1 MLVIRYFVFI
11 VLFALG
17 SLSSSH
23 AFDLKKLEGE
33 LGNALKGLEQNLNK
47 VAPKEAQP
55 ETAKKPAETKTKKV
69 ESVTASGGSQ
79 ISASDIAKLN
89 AELDYLSEKRILMH
103 DLHSTLINIPDTYL
117 KFQDKK
123 LRFEGREIKSNGT
136 NCGKEIQTLTLQSD
150 GNGTI
155 VWSSERCASWRFER
169 SGIWRSEKHFIA
181 LAYTSQAANGA
192 TEIFVENYGMSFRND
207 RIRAKRHD
215 NLGGKRQSFSKPNLF
230 LKEYLDLK
238 TGVSLPIGG
247 NAIDG
252 FMYQEALITNAEKKT
267 ALFGVKVLDN
277 PSNYK
282 ISNKRKGKEV
292 RPIAGNTL
300 TEILEAKYGAKV
312 EFNFYDVVPPIKN
325 KSFYDYKIR
334 TVSVNGIEVVSNIN
348 ARANCPMKGI
358 KGCED
363 FFNAIDEALFKK
375 YGFVSNED
383 ADFLDDKKNIYTVRL
398 SSMGTVDGEFTTGA
412 GYLNVD
418 GLWMSLGI
426 KWSEES
432 LLAKFGI
439 DPSSKKSVDTNF

>member
-1 MLVIRYFVFI
+1 MLVIRYFLFV

-17 SLSSSH
+17 FLSS
-23 AFDLKKLEGE
+23 
-33 LGNALKGLEQNLNK
+33 
-47 VAPKEAQP
+47 
-55 ETAKKPAETKTKKV
+55 
-69 ESVTASGGSQ
+69 ASGGSQ
-79 ISASDIAKLN
+79 ITASDIAKLN
-89 AELDYLSEKRILMH
+89 AELDFLSEKRILMH
-103 DLHSTLINIPDTYL
+103 DVHSTLINIPENYL
-117 KFQDKK
+117 KFQNKR
-123 LRFEGREIKSNGT
+123 LRFEGQEIKSNGK
-136 NCGKEIQTLTLQSD
+136 NCGKSFQTLTLQSD

-181 LAYTSQAANGA
+181 LAWSQAANGA
-192 TEIFVENYGMSFRND
+192 TKIFVENYKMSFRDD

-215 NLGGKRQSFSKPNLF
+215 NVGGKRQSFSMNDLVF
-230 LKEYLDLK
+230 KEYLDLK

-267 ALFGVKVLDN
+267 SLFGVKVLDN

-300 TEILEAKYGAKV
+300 TEILEAKYGAKL

-334 TVSVNGIEVVSNIN
+334 TVSVNGIEVVSSIN

-363 FFNAIDEALFKK
+363 FFSAIDEALFKK

-398 SSMGTVDGEFTTGA
+398 SSVLTVDGEFTTGA

-439 DPSSKKSVDTNF
+439 DPSSKKSVGTNF

>member
-1 MLVIRYFVFI
+1 MLVIRYFVVI
-11 VLFALG
+11 ALFVLG

-33 LGNALKGLEQNLNK
+33 LGNALKELEQNLNK
-47 VAPKEAQP
+47 IAPKDVQP

-79 ISASDIAKLN
+79 LTTADIAKLN
-89 AELDYLSEKRILMH
+89 AELDFLSEKRILMH
-103 DLHSTLINIPDTYL
+103 DLHSTLINIPENYL

-123 LRFEGREIKSNGT
+123 LKFQGREIKSNGK
-136 NCGKEIQTLTLQSD
+136 NCGKSFQTLTLQPE
-150 GNGTI
+150 GNGKI
-155 VWSSERCASWRFER
+155 VWSSERCASWRFEYN
-169 SGIWRSEKHFIA
+169 GIWRSEKHFIA
-181 LAYTSQAANGA
+181 FAYSWQDTNGYNG
-192 TEIFVENYGMSFRND
+192 ISVENYRMSFRDD

-215 NLGGKRQSFSKPNLF
+215 NAGGERQSFSKPDLVF
-230 LKEYLDLK
+230 KEYVDLK

-252 FMYQEALITNAEKKT
+252 VMYQEALITNAEKKT

-282 ISNKRKGKEV
+282 ISNKRKSKEV

-300 TEILEAKYGAKV
+300 TEILEAKYGAKL
-312 EFNFYDVVPPIKN
+312 EFNFYDVAPPIKN

-334 TVSVNGIEVVSNIN
+334 TVSVNGIEIVSDIN
-348 ARANCPMKGI
+348 ARANCPLKGLG
-358 KGCED
+358 GCQE
-363 FFNAIDEALFKK
+363 FSSAIDDALYKK
-375 YGFVSNED
+375 YGF
-383 ADFLDDKKNIYTVRL
+383 DDKAFDVLDENGSILTVKL
-398 SSMGTVDGEFTTGA
+398 NQMYTVDGEFTTGA
-412 GYLNVD
+412 GYLNAD
-418 GLWMSLGI
+418 GLWMSLGVQ
-426 KWSEES
+426 WSEES

>member
-1 MLVIRYFVFI
+1 MLVIRYFLFV

-17 SLSSSH
+17 FLSS
-23 AFDLKKLEGE
+23 
-33 LGNALKGLEQNLNK
+33 
-47 VAPKEAQP
+47 
-55 ETAKKPAETKTKKV
+55 
-69 ESVTASGGSQ
+69 ASGGSQ
-79 ISASDIAKLN
+79 ITASDIAKLN
-89 AELDYLSEKRILMH
+89 AELDFLSEKRILMH
-103 DLHSTLINIPDTYL
+103 DVHSTLINIPENYL
-117 KFQDKK
+117 KFQNKR
-123 LRFEGREIKSNGT
+123 LRFEGQEIKSNGK
-136 NCGKEIQTLTLQSD
+136 NCGKSFQTLTLQSD

-181 LAYTSQAANGA
+181 LAWSQAANGA
-192 TEIFVENYGMSFRND
+192 TKIFVENYKMSFRDD

-215 NLGGKRQSFSKPNLF
+215 NVGGKRQSFSMDDLVF
-230 LKEYLDLK
+230 KEYLDLK

-267 ALFGVKVLDN
+267 SLFGVKVLDN

-300 TEILEAKYGAKV
+300 TEILEAKYGAKL

-334 TVSVNGIEVVSNIN
+334 TVSVNGIEVVSSIN

-363 FFNAIDEALFKK
+363 FFSAIDEALFKK

-398 SSMGTVDGEFTTGA
+398 SSVLTVDGEFTTGA

-439 DPSSKKSVDTNF
+439 DPSSKKSVGTNF

>member
-33 LGNALKGLEQNLNK
+33 LGNALKELEQNLNK

-79 ISASDIAKLN
+79 LTTADIAKLN
-89 AELDYLSEKRILMH
+89 AELDFLSEKRILMH
-103 DLHSTLINIPDTYL
+103 DLHSTLINIPENYL

-123 LRFEGREIKSNGT
+123 LKFEGKAVKRNGK
-136 NCGKEIQTLTLQSD
+136 NCGKLTITLTLQSD
-150 GNGTI
+150 GYGNY
-155 VWSSERCASWRFER
+155 VQSSQQCPYVRLER

-181 LAYTSQAANGA
+181 FAYRNGGRGM
-192 TEIFVENYGMSFRND
+192 IVQNYGMDFRNS
-207 RIRAKRHD
+207 RIRTKRHNND
-215 NLGGKRQSFSKPNLF
+215 GVNQRQSFSTSSLE

-238 TGVSLPIGG
+238 TGASLPIGG

-267 ALFGVKVLDN
+267 ALFGVKVLDK

-300 TEILEAKYGAKV
+300 TEILEAKYGAKL
-312 EFNFYDVVPPIKN
+312 EFNFYDVAPPIKN

-334 TVSVNGIEVVSNIN
+334 TVSVNGIEIVSDIN
-348 ARANCPMKGI
+348 ARANCPLKGLG
-358 KGCED
+358 GCQE
-363 FFNAIDEALFKK
+363 FSSAIDDALYKK
-375 YGFVSNED
+375 YGF
-383 ADFLDDKKNIYTVRL
+383 DDKAFDVLDENGSILTVKL
-398 SSMGTVDGEFTTGA
+398 NQMYTVDGEFTTGA
-412 GYLNVD
+412 GYLNAD
-418 GLWMSLGI
+418 GLWMSLGVQ
-426 KWSEES
+426 WSEES